1 MADYKKYTSF
11 QRLDKVLNGENSIG
25 AAPKISSYDFSNKNN
40 NVIYRTNDKDDFE
53 KTKLELQQNKYLK
66 NSWKKANVDLSNTA
80 INGLTN
86 IKLMFRDADLMDA
99 FPEIGAAL
107 DIIAEECSVVNDK
120 GHIINVYSSSDRT
133 KSVLEDLFVNRLNM
147 QTVGPMVLRA
157 MCKYG
162 NQYMLLNIE
171 NKLGIKGWRQ
181 LPVYEVERY
190 ESGVESIWGNVN
202 TSVAGSEEEDL
213 STKFVWTGHN
223 TQIPLKNWQV
233 GHFRL
238 LTDSLYLPYGS
249 SYLNKARRHFR
260 MLSLMEDMMLIYR
273 LERSIERR
281 VFKVFVGNIDDND
294 IPAYIDQIANEFKRT
309 PIVDPLTGQLD
320 LRKNIL
326 NVSDDFFIPVRTENA
341 SNPIDTLPAAQN
353 MTAMDDIKFVQN
365 KVLTALGIPKTFL
378 NFEES
383 VGDGKNLALMDIR
396 FTRRVN
402 RIQQAFLEELTK
414 IATIHLYLLGFH
426 DELTNFSLTMNN
438 PSSQAEM
445 LELETMGKKVSI
457 VKDAISDAGD
467 GLSVMS
473 LTKALKQIMKWSD
486 NEIKENLMEMR
497 LERALA
503 TELANTSQIIKR
515 TGIFDEVDRIYG
527 IPGAEYTDNN
537 GEEGDNDSGGFGGGG
552 GSGSFG
558 GDFGGGLG
566 DDMSSLGSEG
576 GETDGEITGEEG
588 EVPIS
593 DVGNEDNTNEM
604 PEQPMESK
612 RKRGQKVLVENKK
625 PKINLKKRLVEQ
637 KETERIPI
645 LDKSFLINEAF
656 NSMITQLNDFVEEK
670 NNNKEL

>member
-1 MADYKKYTSF
+1 MADNKKYTSF

-202 TSVAGSEEEDL
+202 TSVAGGEEEDL

-457 VKDAISDAGD
+457 IKDAISDAGD

-503 TELANTSQIIKR
+503 TELASTSQIIKR

-558 GDFGGGLG
+558 GDFG

>member
-1 MADYKKYTSF
+1 MADNKKYTSF

-133 KSVLEDLFVNRLNM
+133 KSVLEDLFINRLNI

-162 NQYMLLNIE
+162 NQFMLLNIE

-181 LPVYEVERY
+181 LPVYEVQRY
-190 ESGVESIWGNVN
+190 ESGVESVWGTVN
-202 TSVAGSEEEDL
+202 TSVAGGEEEDL
-213 STKFVWTGHN
+213 STKFVWDGHN
-223 TQIPLKNWQV
+223 TQIPLKNWQI

-445 LELETMGKKVSI
+445 LELETMGKKISI

-503 TELANTSQIIKR
+503 TELSNTNQIIKR

-527 IPGAEYTDNN
+527 IPGAEYSDDN
-537 GEEGDNDSGGFGGGG
+537 GEEGDSDSGGFGGGG
-552 GSGSFG
+552 GGSFG
-558 GDFGGGLG
+558 GDFG

-576 GETDGEITGEEG
+576 GETDGEINGEEG

-593 DVGNEDNTNEM
+593 DANNEDNVNEI
-604 PEQPMESK
+604 PEPPMEAK

-625 PKINLKKRLVEQ
+625 PKINLKKRMIEQ

-656 NSMITQLNDFVEEK
+656 NSMITQLNDFVEDK
-670 NNNKEL
+670 KNNKEL

>member
-1 MADYKKYTSF
+1 MADNKKYTSF

-25 AAPKISSYDFSNKNN
+25 ATPKISSYDFSNKNN

-147 QTVGPMVLRA
+147 QTVGPMVIRA

-162 NQYMLLNIE
+162 NQFMLLNIE

-190 ESGVESIWGNVN
+190 ESGVESVWGNVN
-202 TSVAGSEEEDL
+202 TSVAGGEEEDL

-365 KVLTALGIPKTFL
+365 KVLTALGVPKTFL

-445 LELETMGKKVSI
+445 LELDTMGKKISI
-457 VKDAISDAGD
+457 IKDAISDAGD

-503 TELANTSQIIKR
+503 TELANTNQIIKR

-527 IPGAEYTDNN
+527 IPSAEYSDDN

-552 GSGSFG
+552 SSGSFG
-558 GDFGGGLG
+558 GDFG

-625 PKINLKKRLVEQ
+625 PKINFKKRLVEQ

-656 NSMITQLNDFVEEK
+656 NSMITQLNDFVEDK
-670 NNNKEL
+670 KNNKEL

>member
-1 MADYKKYTSF
+1 MADNKKYTSF

-162 NQYMLLNIE
+162 NQFMLLNIE

-202 TSVAGSEEEDL
+202 TSVAGGEEEDL
-213 STKFVWTGHN
+213 STKFVWSGHN
-223 TQIPLKNWQV
+223 TQIPLKNWQI

-445 LELETMGKKVSI
+445 LELETMGKKISI
-457 VKDAISDAGD
+457 VKDAIADAGD

-503 TELANTSQIIKR
+503 TELANTNQIIKR

-527 IPGAEYTDNN
+527 IPGAEYSDDN
-537 GEEGDNDSGGFGGGG
+537 GEEGDSDSGGFGGGG
-552 GSGSFG
+552 GGSFG
-558 GDFGGGLG
+558 GDFG

-576 GETDGEITGEEG
+576 GETDGEINGEEG

-593 DVGNEDNTNEM
+593 DANNEDNVNEI
-604 PEQPMESK
+604 PEPPMEAK

-625 PKINLKKRLVEQ
+625 PKINLKKRMIEQ
-637 KETERIPI
+637 KETDRIPI

-656 NSMITQLNDFVEEK
+656 NSMITQLNDFVEDK
-670 NNNKEL
+670 KNNKEL